1 MDNISWIGD
10 GKMQKGKIVNCS
22 NDVMWYKDKIGES
35 YDVLFVDDNGDVV
48 VDLTNE
54 LGQRGSVLPTDIEI
68 IEEESV

>member
-1 MDNISWIGD
+1 
-10 GKMQKGKIVNCS
+10 MQKGKIVNCS

-35 YDVLFVDDNGDVV
+35 YDVLFVDDNGDIV
-48 VDLTNE
+48 VDLANE